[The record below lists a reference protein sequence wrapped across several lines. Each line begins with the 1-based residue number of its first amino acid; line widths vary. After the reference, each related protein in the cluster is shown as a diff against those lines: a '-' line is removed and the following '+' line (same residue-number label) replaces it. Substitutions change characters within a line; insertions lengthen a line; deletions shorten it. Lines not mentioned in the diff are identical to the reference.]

1 MKKKNAPKNA
11 RRADGVL
18 SPEELAKAIEEYK
31 ARRAQR
37 LAAKADEDPT
47 EGTDPVVSAKPTNA
61 PAAAQDDDDTV
72 VAPLSGASDRRRE
85 GGGRQGQPR
94 PPRC

>member
-18 SPEELAKAIEEYK
+18 SPEELAKAIKEYK

-37 LAAKADEDPT
+37 LAAKTDEDPT

-61 PAAAQDDDDTV
+61 PCA
-72 VAPLSGASDRRRE
+72 G
-85 GGGRQGQPR
+85 
-94 PPRC
+94 